1 MKQSLLT
8 IVQKILS
15 DMDSEEV
22 NSVADTVEATQVASI
37 VEDTFY
43 NLISNRLIP
52 EHEQLVK
59 LTAVSDSDFPTHFLY
74 PENVSSIS
82 FIQYDTTD
90 DNTFSYR
97 GVSWMDPVAFLNLV
111 DSVSSS
117 YVLVNDKNGGTK
129 YRIRTDKMPEFWT
142 TFDDNYIVMDS
153 YKSTVDTTLQQ
164 SKTRCYGTVTPVFNR
179 FDDNY
184 VPDIDANMFP
194 LLLNESKSVAMSVLK
209 GSPDPKIDQAARRQR
224 YNIQNNRYKTKRPAP
239 LSRYGR

>member
-22 NSVADTVEATQVASI
+22 NSVSDTVEASQVASI

-59 LTAVSDSDFPTHFLY
+59 LTAMSDSDFPTHFLY
-74 PENVSSIS
+74 PTNVSEINL
-82 FIQYDTTD
+82 IQYDTSD
-90 DNTFSYR
+90 DNTYSYTQ
-97 GVSWMDPVAFLNLV
+97 VSWLSPVDFLNLV
-111 DSVSSS
+111 DSASSD
-117 YVLVNDKNGGTK
+117 YVLVNDKNASTK
-129 YRIRTDKMPEFWT
+129 YRIRNDKMPEYWT
-142 TFDDNYIVMDS
+142 SFDDNHIVMDS
-153 YKSTVDTTLQQ
+153 YKSTVDSTLQE
-164 SKTRCYGTVTPVFNR
+164 SKTRCYGVVTPVFNR

-209 GSPDPKIDQAARRQR
+209 GSTDPKIDQAARRQR
-224 YNIQNNRYKTKRPAP
+224 YNIQNNRYKTERPIK